1 MPDRG
6 ANLGYQIGK
15 RLRELRQQKG
25 LTQKALAGKIKGKID
40 QSYIGKIE
48 RGEQLPSIKILM
60 RISETFSIPIGYFFQ
75 EEAGLTGIAIKQ
87 ENLIQI
93 EELRQRRLIT
103 KALQKVHRDDVPL
116 LIEIIN
122 ILYKHRGKRV
132 KPKLKARVLGV
143 RERPGE
149 YGVEEPSREDL
160 LFAEHFIQK
169 ILAGEKG
176 AFSLEEEDLRKA
188 LQIALAQLSKGLEDK
203 G

>member
-60 RISETFSIPIGYFFQ
+60 RISETLSIPIGYFFQ
-75 EEAGLTGIAIKQ
+75 EEAGFTGIAIKQ

-132 KPKLKARVLGV
+132 KPKLKAGVLGV

-149 YGVEEPSREDL
+149 YGMEEPSREDL

>member
-25 LTQKALAGKIKGKID
+25 LTQKALAGKITGKID

-60 RISETFSIPIGYFFQ
+60 RISETLSIPIGYFFQ
-75 EEAGLTGIAIKQ
+75 EEAGFTGIAIKQ

-176 AFSLEEEDLRKA
+176 AFSLEEKDLRKA

>member
-48 RGEQLPSIKILM
+48 RGEQFPSIKILM

-132 KPKLKARVLGV
+132 KPKLKAGVLGV

-149 YGVEEPSREDL
+149 YGMEEPSREDL

>member
-25 LTQKALAGKIKGKID
+25 LTQKALAGKITGKID

-48 RGEQLPSIKILM
+48 RGEQFPSIKILM
-60 RISETFSIPIGYFFQ
+60 RISETLSIPIGYFFQ
-75 EEAGLTGIAIKQ
+75 EEAGFTGIAIKQ

-132 KPKLKARVLGV
+132 KPKLKAGVLGE

-149 YGVEEPSREDL
+149 YGMEEPSREDL

-176 AFSLEEEDLRKA
+176 AFSLEEKDLRKA

>member
-1 MPDRG
+1 M
-6 ANLGYQIGK
+6 GYQIGK

-132 KPKLKARVLGV
+132 KPKLKAGVLGV

-149 YGVEEPSREDL
+149 YGMEEPSREDL

>member
-132 KPKLKARVLGV
+132 KPKLKAGVLGV

-149 YGVEEPSREDL
+149 YGMEEPSREDL

>member
-1 MPDRG
+1 M
-6 ANLGYQIGK
+6 GYQIGK

-132 KPKLKARVLGV
+132 KPKLKAGVLGV

-149 YGVEEPSREDL
+149 YGMEEPSREDL

-176 AFSLEEEDLRKA
+176 AFSLEEKDLRKA

>member
-1 MPDRG
+1 M
-6 ANLGYQIGK
+6 GYQIGK

-176 AFSLEEEDLRKA
+176 AFSLEEKDLRKA

>member
-60 RISETFSIPIGYFFQ
+60 RISETLSIPIGYFFQ
-75 EEAGLTGIAIKQ
+75 EEAGFTGIAIKQ

>member
-132 KPKLKARVLGV
+132 KPKLKAGVLGV

-149 YGVEEPSREDL
+149 YGVEEPSRKDL

>member
-48 RGEQLPSIKILM
+48 RGQQLPSIKILM

-132 KPKLKARVLGV
+132 KPKLKAGVLGV

-160 LFAEHFIQK
+160 LFAAH
-169 ILAGEKG
+169 GP
-176 AFSLEEEDLRKA
+176 EDRD
-188 LQIALAQLSKGLEDK
+188 GP

>member
-60 RISETFSIPIGYFFQ
+60 RISETLSIPIGYFFQ

-176 AFSLEEEDLRKA
+176 AFSLEEKDLRKA

>member
-132 KPKLKARVLGV
+132 KPKLKAGVLGV

-149 YGVEEPSREDL
+149 YGMEEPSREDL

-176 AFSLEEEDLRKA
+176 AFSLEEKDLRKA

>member
-176 AFSLEEEDLRKA
+176 AFSLEEKDLRKA

>member
-132 KPKLKARVLGV
+132 KPKLKAGVLGV

-176 AFSLEEEDLRKA
+176 AFSLEEKDLRKA

>member
-75 EEAGLTGIAIKQ
+75 EEAGFTGIAIKQ

-176 AFSLEEEDLRKA
+176 AFSLEEKDLRKA

>member
-48 RGEQLPSIKILM
+48 RGQQLPSIKILM

-132 KPKLKARVLGV
+132 KPKLKAGVLGV

-176 AFSLEEEDLRKA
+176 AFSLEEKDLRKA

>member
-25 LTQKALAGKIKGKID
+25 LTQKALAGKITGKID

-60 RISETFSIPIGYFFQ
+60 RISETLSIPIGYFFQ

-132 KPKLKARVLGV
+132 KPKLKAGVLGV

-149 YGVEEPSREDL
+149 YGMEEPSREDL

-176 AFSLEEEDLRKA
+176 AFSLEEKDLRKA

>member
-25 LTQKALAGKIKGKID
+25 LTQKALAGKITGKID

-60 RISETFSIPIGYFFQ
+60 RISETLSIPIGYFFQ
-75 EEAGLTGIAIKQ
+75 EEAGFTGIAIKQ

-132 KPKLKARVLGV
+132 KPKLKAGVLGV

-149 YGVEEPSREDL
+149 YGMEEPSREDL

-176 AFSLEEEDLRKA
+176 AFSLEEKDLRKA

>member
-60 RISETFSIPIGYFFQ
+60 RISETLSIPIGYFFQ
-75 EEAGLTGIAIKQ
+75 EEAGFTGIAIKQ

-176 AFSLEEEDLRKA
+176 AFSLEEKDLRKA